1 MLSLC
6 GELLLLPLLGGGR
19 EGVLFPASLNLY
31 HKGIGAGELP
41 HPNPPLKGEGIQIN
55 PLLLQ
60 RGISVTFRKKLPTER
75 NYRPK
80 EITDRK
86 RLRPVFNA

>member
-31 HKGIGAGELP
+31 HQGIGAGEIP

-60 RGISVTFRKKLPTER
+60 REFTLPKGECFAPPPSRGWQGGGIVSSFTQP
-75 NYRPK
+75 
-80 EITDRK
+80 
-86 RLRPVFNA
+86 